1 MDKFEAEKAIESLR
15 FGTPPEGH
23 VLEFTVGRE
32 SEIGTLTA
40 RLKAEGATPRRK
52 SSRALLI
59 NANWG
64 SGKSHL
70 LQVVREVALKNSF
83 AISLIEVDSRAGVRF
98 NRMDTIFGAVCRD
111 LETPPSAWTRPRSSP
126 RSQPEPARDKTQD
139 APISWHRCRP
149 KARPGS
155 NGAWSEFRAPSMAVD
170 RAGILPL
177 QSPIG

>member
-111 LETPPSAWTRPRSSP
+111 LETPPSSS
-126 RSQPEPARDKTQD
+126 
-139 APISWHRCRP
+139 
-149 KARPGS
+149 
-155 NGAWSEFRAPSMAVD
+155 
-170 RAGILPL
+170 AGVGNLFEA
-177 QSPIG
+177 